1 MYDGV
6 RESDEYP
13 ENPPSYPKIGYYS
26 YQHNNKN
33 NLPPDPFV
41 YQEPTNTTNSQ
52 EKEVNVS
59 KIILR
64 DKYPPFQEK
73 IFEIHPKK

>member
-6 RESDEYP
+6 RESNEYP
-13 ENPPSYPKIGYYS
+13 EDPPSYPKIGYYS
-26 YQHNNKN
+26 SYQHNN
-33 NLPPDPFV
+33 NLPGPFV
-41 YQEPTNTTNSQ
+41 YQEPTTTNSQ

-73 IFEIHPKK
+73 IFKIHPK

>member
-13 ENPPSYPKIGYYS
+13 EDPPSYPKIGYYNS
-26 YQHNNKN
+26 HHHNNN
-33 NLPPDPFV
+33 NLPGPFD
-41 YQEPTNTTNSQ
+41 YQEPTTTTTNGPK
-52 EKEVNVS
+52 KEVNVS

-73 IFEIHPKK
+73 IFKIQPK

>member
-26 YQHNNKN
+26 YQHNN
-33 NLPPDPFV
+33 NLPGPFV
-41 YQEPTNTTNSQ
+41 YQEPTTNTNSQ

>member
-6 RESDEYP
+6 RERDEYP
-13 ENPPSYPKIGYYS
+13 EDPPSYPKIGYYS
-26 YQHNNKN
+26 SYQHNN
-33 NLPPDPFV
+33 NLPGPFV
-41 YQEPTNTTNSQ
+41 YQEPSTNSQ
-52 EKEVNVS
+52 DKEVNVS

-73 IFEIHPKK
+73 IFKIQSK

>member
-6 RESDEYP
+6 RESDED
-13 ENPPSYPKIGYYS
+13 PPSYPKIGYYNS
-26 YQHNNKN
+26 HHHNNN
-33 NLPPDPFV
+33 NLPGPFD
-41 YQEPTNTTNSQ
+41 YQEPTTTTTNGP

-73 IFEIHPKK
+73 IFKIQPK